1 MDILGADNDQ
11 HKHAYYSPGYAVTKP
26 YNNLSIRRVYIV
38 TGRHD
43 TQKALPSQSVRLLFS
58 SIVILRNYQL
68 NFLTNLI

>member
-11 HKHAYYSPGYAVTKP
+11 HKHAYYSPGYAATKP

-43 TQKALPSQSVRLLFS
+43 TQKALPSQPN
-58 SIVILRNYQL
+58 VIKLRH
-68 NFLTNLI
+68 